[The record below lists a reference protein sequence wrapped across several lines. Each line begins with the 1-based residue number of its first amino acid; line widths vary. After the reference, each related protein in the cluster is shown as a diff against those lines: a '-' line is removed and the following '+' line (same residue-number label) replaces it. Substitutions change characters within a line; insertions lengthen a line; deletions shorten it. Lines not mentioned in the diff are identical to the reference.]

1 MENLIK
7 FEQRAQT
14 ERKVLGT
21 VAKIAGP
28 GASIN
33 FTKNNFEHPTKRL
46 HVILER
52 PDGTSFGINCSPA
65 VGSGVRNKTITMA
78 QLAGF
83 PIIEHVVGED
93 YANAGLVM
101 AIISMPD
108 GQGLINAGAITE
120 VAEYVPETFEP
131 SDLVAF

>member
-7 FEQRAQT
+7 FEQRTAT

-21 VAKIAGP
+21 VAKLAGP

-33 FTKNNFEHPTKRL
+33 FTKNNWFHPTKRL
-46 HVILER
+46 HVVLER
-52 PDGTSFGINCSPA
+52 PDGSSFGLNCSPS
-65 VGSGVRNKTITMA
+65 VGSGVRNKEITMS

-83 PIIEHVVGED
+83 PIIEHVVGKE
-93 YANAGLVM
+93 YTNAGVIM
-101 AIISMPD
+101 PIISMPD
-108 GQGLINAGAITE
+108 GQGLISAGEITE
-120 VAEYVPETFEP
+120 VAEYTPETFEL

>member
-7 FEQRAQT
+7 FEQRTAT

-21 VAKIAGP
+21 VSEIAGK
-28 GASIN
+28 GATIN
-33 FTKNNFEHPTKRL
+33 FTKNNFNHLTKRL
-46 HVILER
+46 HVVLER
-52 PDGTSFGINCSPA
+52 PDGSSFGLNCSPS
-65 VGSGVRNKTITMA
+65 VGSGVRNKTITMP

-101 AIISMPD
+101 PIIAMPD
-108 GQGLINAGAITE
+108 GQGLISVGEITKID
-120 VAEYVPETFEP
+120 EYVAETFEP

>member
-1 MENLIK
+1 MTDLIK

-21 VAKIAGP
+21 VANIAGT
-28 GASIN
+28 GATIN
-33 FTKNNFEHPTKRL
+33 FTKANFDNDKKRL
-46 HVILER
+46 HVILKR
-52 PDGTSFGINCSPA
+52 PDDTSFGINCSPA
-65 VGSGVRNKTITMA
+65 VGAGVRNKTITMS

-101 AIISMPD
+101 PIISMPD
-108 GQGLINAGAITE
+108 GQGLISAGEITE

>member
-7 FEQRAQT
+7 FEQRTAT

-28 GASIN
+28 GATIN
-33 FTKNNFEHPTKRL
+33 FTKNNFNHPTKRL
-46 HVILER
+46 HVVLSR
-52 PDGTSFGINCSPA
+52 PDGSSFGINCSPA
-65 VGSGVRNKTITMA
+65 VGSGVRNKEITMS

-83 PIIEHVVGED
+83 PIIEHVVSED
-93 YANAGLVM
+93 YANAGVVM
-101 AIISMPD
+101 CMIAMPD
-108 GQGLINAGAITE
+108 GQGLISAGEITE

>member
-1 MENLIK
+1 MADLIK

-21 VAKIAGP
+21 VANIAGT
-28 GASIN
+28 GATIN
-33 FTKNNFEHPTKRL
+33 FTKANFDNDKKRL
-46 HVILER
+46 HVILKR
-52 PDGTSFGINCSPA
+52 PDDTSFGINCSPA
-65 VGSGVRNKTITMA
+65 VGAGVRNKTITMS

-101 AIISMPD
+101 PIISMPD
-108 GQGLINAGAITE
+108 GQGLISAGEITE

>member
-1 MENLIK
+1 MADLIK

-21 VAKIAGP
+21 VANIAGT
-28 GASIN
+28 GATIN
-33 FTKNNFEHPTKRL
+33 FTKANFDNDKKRL
-46 HVILER
+46 HVILKR
-52 PDGTSFGINCSPA
+52 PDDTSFGINCSPA
-65 VGSGVRNKTITMA
+65 VGAGVRNKTITMS

-83 PIIEHVVGED
+83 PIIEHVVSED
-93 YANAGLVM
+93 YANAGVVM
-101 AIISMPD
+101 CMIAMPD
-108 GQGLINAGAITE
+108 GQGLISAGEITE

>member
-7 FEQRAQT
+7 FEQRTAV

-28 GASIN
+28 GATIN
-33 FTKNNFEHPTKRL
+33 FTKNNFNHPTKRL
-46 HVILER
+46 HVVLER

-65 VGSGVRNKTITMA
+65 VGSGVRNKTITMS

-83 PIIEHVVGED
+83 PIIEHVVGEE
-93 YANAGLVM
+93 YANAGLVLAM
-101 AIISMPD
+101 IAMPD